1 MVIKTILIFLIALLG
16 YSEWLTGTSYLQ
28 RPIVLGPLV
37 GLVMGDMVTGT
48 IMGATME
55 LAMVGAISVG
65 AYNPPDTISGTI
77 LGVSLAMQAG
87 ADASAALTLGI
98 PIATIVLAL
107 DTALGQ
113 PVMLLLVHR
122 IDKNVEDGDTKAITR
137 NMLIDGYAQ
146 SWCGLL
152 IIPLAFFFGA
162 DAVASLLNIIP
173 DFVQTGMDVA
183 AAFLPALGFAMLA
196 QMIMNKTVAPFFFA
210 GFFLVAYFGIST
222 TGVAIFAAIIVVA
235 MTVLG
240 DKKKRSSPQRQPR
253 ILRLG
258 VGSMSFKF
266 ESSYD
271 GLISRADLKK
281 LFWRSIPYE
290 HSWNYERMGHIG
302 FMWALMPILRK
313 LYPQDADFKAALK
326 RHMEL
331 YNVTPYI
338 STLPMS
344 IAAAMEEVNATDDSF
359 DTSAIS
365 NVKLALMGPLSGVGD
380 AFYWGTLRILATG
393 VGTSLALQGSILG
406 PILFL
411 LVFNVPHYII
421 RYLLTF
427 VGYRFGSDMI
437 SKVQESGIMDTIVKM
452 ASIMGAM
459 VIGAMTMEMVTVD
472 IPLMVGAGDG
482 AQTLAELL
490 NGIFP
495 GFVTMGLFGIV
506 YLMLKKKMNPL
517 LIMLVILLV
526 SIAGAFFGVLGV
538 Q

>member
-1 MVIKTILIFLIALLG
+1 
-16 YSEWLTGTSYLQ
+16 
-28 RPIVLGPLV
+28 
-37 GLVMGDMVTGT
+37 
-48 IMGATME
+48 
-55 LAMVGAISVG
+55 
-65 AYNPPDTISGTI
+65 
-77 LGVSLAMQAG
+77 
-87 ADASAALTLGI
+87 
-98 PIATIVLAL
+98 
-107 DTALGQ
+107 
-113 PVMLLLVHR
+113 
-122 IDKNVEDGDTKAITR
+122 
-137 NMLIDGYAQ
+137 
-146 SWCGLL
+146 
-152 IIPLAFFFGA
+152 
-162 DAVASLLNIIP
+162 
-173 DFVQTGMDVA
+173 
-183 AAFLPALGFAMLA
+183 
-196 QMIMNKTVAPFFFA
+196 
-210 GFFLVAYFGIST
+210 
-222 TGVAIFAAIIVVA
+222 
-235 MTVLG
+235 
-240 DKKKRSSPQRQPR
+240 
-253 ILRLG
+253 
-258 VGSMSFKF
+258 MSFKF

-344 IAAAMEEVNATDDSF
+344 IAAAMEEVNATEDNF

-482 AQTLAELL
+482 AQALAELL

>member
-1 MVIKTILIFLIALLG
+1 
-16 YSEWLTGTSYLQ
+16 
-28 RPIVLGPLV
+28 
-37 GLVMGDMVTGT
+37 
-48 IMGATME
+48 
-55 LAMVGAISVG
+55 
-65 AYNPPDTISGTI
+65 
-77 LGVSLAMQAG
+77 
-87 ADASAALTLGI
+87 
-98 PIATIVLAL
+98 
-107 DTALGQ
+107 
-113 PVMLLLVHR
+113 
-122 IDKNVEDGDTKAITR
+122 
-137 NMLIDGYAQ
+137 
-146 SWCGLL
+146 
-152 IIPLAFFFGA
+152 
-162 DAVASLLNIIP
+162 
-173 DFVQTGMDVA
+173 
-183 AAFLPALGFAMLA
+183 
-196 QMIMNKTVAPFFFA
+196 
-210 GFFLVAYFGIST
+210 
-222 TGVAIFAAIIVVA
+222 
-235 MTVLG
+235 
-240 DKKKRSSPQRQPR
+240 
-253 ILRLG
+253 
-258 VGSMSFKF
+258 MSFKF

-344 IAAAMEEVNATDDSF
+344 IAAAMEEVNATEDNF

-490 NGIFP
+490 NGIFT

-506 YLMLKKKMNPL
+506 YLMLTKKMNPL